1 MLEGILFVLLRV
13 IEKACIRPGKDAELS
28 GNVTDVLDVLRAM
41 FVLLSTLAKAG
52 RVLLQME
59 QDGKIVVDRAKDR
72 CVETTPAPFKVS
84 TSHETRSL
92 SVRLLTYTEII

>member
-13 IEKACIRPGKDAELS
+13 IEKACKDAELS